1 MKGRGWWSK
10 KVKVRKKK
18 KKTEWEMQLNLN
30 VPFNAQTVAWG
41 KEVLVEC
48 DSKVKVKRK
57 GQ

>member
-1 MKGRGWWSK
+1 
-10 KVKVRKKK
+10 
-18 KKTEWEMQLNLN
+18 MQLNLN
-30 VPFNAQTVAWG
+30 VPFNAQTLASG